1 MFFCLEIETTL
12 CHQSTKSGVEGDGG
26 KDLGEGK
33 VSEERDRGQAVEDFE
48 G

>member
-1 MFFCLEIETTL
+1 MGF
-12 CHQSTKSGVEGDGG
+12 EGDGG

-33 VSEERDRGQAVEDFE
+33 VGEERDRGQAVEDFE